1 MNPGGIMSDVTIPEA
16 VQAQADAISQE
27 LVDHAFKHGKL
38 VNAYLPEFIARAIL
52 AERERCQMA
61 LVNAS
66 NNPPDRWAWR
76 SSDRE
81 ALDWGWT
88 KGLQFG
94 AAVIRAASGES
105 T

>member
-1 MNPGGIMSDVTIPEA
+1 MSDVTIPEDILDEA
-16 VQAQADAISQE
+16 RKAIMAAE
-27 LVDHAFKHGKL
+27 LHAARPNQIR
-38 VNAYLPEFIARAIL
+38 VIARAIL